1 MSKWNAVRVRIEQ
14 TPDNRTI
21 DLPRDY
27 LAAMLEEYATL
38 KGRIAELEAALA
50 AKDYSEELAQKRE
63 STTEAKLAA
72 AEGILREL
80 LGDLK
85 IEPRREPS
93 WMITWLRTK
102 CKEAGI
108 SLDKPVEKQG
118 KTPMTFG
125 GTGLCEIHG
134 VAGCKSPGCAVDYP
148 HLHTEKQGKQGEV

>member
-63 STTEAKLAA
+63 STTEAKLLA
-72 AEGILREL
+72 AEGILREMHRQLSPALKSPL
-80 LGDLK
+80 LYQMKL
-85 IEPRREPS
+85 
-93 WMITWLRTK
+93 
-102 CKEAGI
+102 AGI

-118 KTPMTFG
+118 KPSMKFG

-134 VAGCKSPGCAVDYP
+134 VAGCKNPGCAVDYP